1 MALAFEQILLIVLLV
16 GIILIFLTRLF
27 PDKKKDR
34 STETKKANGDYKPIT
49 IEIEKT
55 PIKSEETTTNE
66 IIIED
71 DIVDS
76 EPSGKIENELL
87 TSESNSIT
95 EEFKTGKT
103 SESDAEVIIDNSPI
117 EPETIIKSESN
128 NYNSDIK
135 KISLEGHNLR
145 NIQERDYYLF
155 YHKDTDS
162 YYHNKEYLLTPV
174 RDIIGGF
181 FPFNLEE
188 KARKKAIQENCSIQE
203 IKDKWKHDSSLGK
216 ELGRHLHMQIEN
228 YFQNKKVEMKYSFSF
243 NSPNKKVSDLEYDIS
258 KEFSI
263 FKNLVE
269 KEIKPNIYK
278 TDWLIYSPEHE
289 VIGSVDLIFKD
300 ADGSYTMCDWIRSNK
315 LFDEERNVIP
325 VREYGVGLHG
335 MNKTPSSEYHKACL
349 KQNIHRFILEK
360 YYNLK
365 IGKMALLILHPDF
378 SKYYNL
384 AVLDMQKEAEYMLQN
399 KHLVVQEN

>member
-1 MALAFEQILLIVLLV
+1 MLNITYYFCVNIITVYCKSLTMAFEQILLIVLLV

-34 STETKKANGDYKPIT
+34 STGTKKTNGDYKPI
-49 IEIEKT
+49 IIEKKET
-55 PIKSEETTTNE
+55 PIKSKTEEASTRK
-66 IIIED
+66 
-71 DIVDS
+71 
-76 EPSGKIENELL
+76 PS
-87 TSESNSIT
+87 SIT
-95 EEFKTGKT
+95 EKFETRKT
-103 SESDAEVIIDNSPI
+103 SESERDEIENIKNKYPI
-117 EPETIIKSESN
+117 ESESN

-174 RDIIGGF
+174 RDITGGF

-188 KARKKAIQENCSIQE
+188 NAKQKANKENCSIQE
-203 IKDKWKHDSSLGK
+203 IKDKWKHDGSLAKG
-216 ELGRHLHMQIEN
+216 LGRHLHMQIAN
-228 YFQNKKVEMKYSFSF
+228 YFQNKETDMKYSFNFYSQ
-243 NSPNKKVSDLEYDIS
+243 NIKVSNREYDIS

-263 FKNLVE
+263 FKNLADI
-269 KEIKPNIYK
+269 EIKPFVYK

-289 VIGSVDLIFKD
+289 VIGSVDIVFKEPD
-300 ADGSYTMCDWIRSNK
+300 AELYYMVDCIRSNK
-315 LFDEERNVIP
+315 LFDEERDVIP
-325 VREYGVGLHG
+325 CREFGTGLHE
-335 MNKTPSSEYHKACL
+335 MNKTPNSEYHKACL
-349 KQNIHRFILEK
+349 KQNIHKYILEK

-365 IGKMALLILHPDF
+365 IEKMVLLILHPDF
-378 SKYYNL
+378 SKYHTL

-399 KHLVVQEN
+399 KHLVIQEN

>member
-1 MALAFEQILLIVLLV
+1 MLNITYYFCVDIITVYCKSYTMAFEQIHLIILII
-16 GIILIFLTRLF
+16 GIILTILPILLYRSLSKKENIKESKPAKKELINT
-27 PDKKKDR
+27 PIDNPKTIAPEAISEKKKKEEITSNSPTD
-34 STETKKANGDYKPIT
+34 TKKPKPIAGK
-49 IEIEKT
+49 EK
-55 PIKSEETTTNE
+55 
-66 IIIED
+66 
-71 DIVDS
+71 
-76 EPSGKIENELL
+76 
-87 TSESNSIT
+87 
-95 EEFKTGKT
+95 
-103 SESDAEVIIDNSPI
+103 
-117 EPETIIKSESN
+117 
-128 NYNSDIK
+128 YNSDIK

-174 RDIIGGF
+174 RDIIRGF

-188 KARKKAIQENCSIQE
+188 KARRKANKENCSIQE
-203 IKDKWKHDSSLGK
+203 IKDKWKHDGSLGK

-228 YFQNKKVEMKYSFSF
+228 YFQNKKVEMKYSFNFYSQ
-243 NSPNKKVSDLEYDIS
+243 NINESNREYNIS

-315 LFDEERNVIP
+315 LFDEERDVIP

>member
-1 MALAFEQILLIVLLV
+1 MLNITYYFCVDIITVYCKSYTMAFEQIHLIILII
-16 GIILIFLTRLF
+16 GIILTILPILLYRSLS
-27 PDKKKDR
+27 KKENIKD
-34 STETKKANGDYKPIT
+34 SKPAKKELMNKPIDKPKT
-49 IEIEKT
+49 I
-55 PIKSEETTTNE
+55 
-66 IIIED
+66 
-71 DIVDS
+71 
-76 EPSGKIENELL
+76 
-87 TSESNSIT
+87 
-95 EEFKTGKT
+95 
-103 SESDAEVIIDNSPI
+103 A
-117 EPETIIKSESN
+117 PETISDKNKKEEITSN
-128 NYNSDIK
+128 SPTDTKKTEPIAGKEKYNSDIK

-188 KARKKAIQENCSIQE
+188 KARKKAIQENCSTQE
-203 IKDKWKHDSSLGK
+203 IKDRWKHDGNLGK

-228 YFQNKKVEMKYSFSF
+228 YFQNKKVEMKYSFNFYSQ
-243 NSPNKKVSDLEYDIS
+243 NINESNKEYNIS

-315 LFDEERNVIP
+315 LFDEERDVIP
-325 VREYGVGLHG
+325 VREYGVGLYG

-399 KHLVVQEN
+399 KHLVIKEN

>member
-1 MALAFEQILLIVLLV
+1 MLNITYYFCVNIIIVYCKSLTMAFEQILLIVLLV

-34 STETKKANGDYKPIT
+34 STGTKKTNGDYKPI
-49 IEIEKT
+49 IIEKKET
-55 PIKSEETTTNE
+55 PIKSKTEEASTRK
-66 IIIED
+66 
-71 DIVDS
+71 
-76 EPSGKIENELL
+76 PS
-87 TSESNSIT
+87 SIT
-95 EEFKTGKT
+95 EKFETRKT
-103 SESDAEVIIDNSPI
+103 SESERDEIENIKNKYPI
-117 EPETIIKSESN
+117 ESESN

-188 KARKKAIQENCSIQE
+188 NAKQKANKENCSIQE
-203 IKDKWKHDSSLGK
+203 IKDKWKHDGSLAKG
-216 ELGRHLHMQIEN
+216 LGRHLHMQIAN
-228 YFQNKKVEMKYSFSF
+228 YFQNKETDMKYSFNFYSQ
-243 NSPNKKVSDLEYDIS
+243 NIKVSNREYDIS

-263 FKNLVE
+263 FKNLAD
-269 KEIKPNIYK
+269 KEIKPFVYK

-289 VIGSVDLIFKD
+289 VIGSVDIVFKEPD
-300 ADGSYTMCDWIRSNK
+300 AELYYMVDCIRSNK
-315 LFDEERNVIP
+315 LFDEERDAIP
-325 VREYGVGLHG
+325 CREFGTGLHE
-335 MNKTPSSEYHKACL
+335 MNKTPNSEYHKACL
-349 KQNIHRFILEK
+349 KQNIHKYILEK

-365 IGKMALLILHPDF
+365 IEKMVLLILHPDF
-378 SKYYNL
+378 SKYHTL

-399 KHLVVQEN
+399 KHLVIQEN